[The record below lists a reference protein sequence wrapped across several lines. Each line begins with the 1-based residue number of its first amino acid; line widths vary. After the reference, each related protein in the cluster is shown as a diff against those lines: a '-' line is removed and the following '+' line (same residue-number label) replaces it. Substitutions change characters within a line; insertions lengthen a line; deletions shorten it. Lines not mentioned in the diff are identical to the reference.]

1 MSKRGRELY
10 HFVFLTLFFVLF
22 CFFQGKDDETG
33 EPLTQREDDKVW
45 TVYCSTNVALFLKFL
60 YTRAITTSLFPGP
73 FPYPAPPSEERAG

>member
-1 MSKRGRELY
+1 MSEQKREGAIPLCFF
-10 HFVFLTLFFVLF
+10 FVF
-22 CFFQGKDDETG
+22 FFQGKDDETG
-33 EPLTQREDDKVW
+33 ESLTQREDDKVW